1 MGLLNFL
8 RKLKKTPSEARL
20 IILVRASKALRS
32 TSGHALTLIL
42 TLRPW
47 MWPRTHAA
55 MPVHTNPDTHT
66 HTHHLSPPQ
75 GLDNAG
81 KTSIL
86 RKLTGN
92 DISVVAP
99 TQGFAIK
106 SVENDQFKLNVWD
119 IGGQKSIRPY
129 WKNYFGGTDAIIY
142 VIDSAD
148 RRRMEETGIE
158 LNALLEEEKLA
169 GVPLL
174 IFANK
179 SDLLTALAP
188 AELTAG
194 LNLHSIRDRQWQIMA
209 CSAKMGEG
217 LKEGIEF
224 IIGELNDSGK

>member
-1 MGLLNFL
+1 
-8 RKLKKTPSEARL
+8 
-20 IILVRASKALRS
+20 
-32 TSGHALTLIL
+32 
-42 TLRPW
+42 
-47 MWPRTHAA
+47 
-55 MPVHTNPDTHT
+55 
-66 HTHHLSPPQ
+66 
-75 GLDNAG
+75 
-81 KTSIL
+81 
-86 RKLTGN
+86 
-92 DISVVAP
+92 VVAP

-224 IIGELNDSGK
+224 IIGELNDGGK